1 MGFQPAAGKL
11 LALGH
16 LTPKEKTTHKTPQ
29 IPITTNTTQTR
40 EHTDCN
46 SNSNSDSHSTVDI
59 TTDTEC
65 QHRGGTCEFFL
76 GCWLSGGLIQ
86 GTCDGL
92 LRGCCH
98 RTAKS
103 ANLGSSDFVG
113 NAVDLTDLPQKNYG
127 PVNNEPSECGSLSSV

>member
-1 MGFQPAAGKL
+1 M
-11 LALGH
+11 
-16 LTPKEKTTHKTPQ
+16 
-29 IPITTNTTQTR
+29 
-40 EHTDCN
+40 
-46 SNSNSDSHSTVDI
+46 
-59 TTDTEC
+59 EC

-103 ANLGSSDFVG
+103 ANLRSSDYVG
-113 NAVDLTDLPQKNYG
+113 NTVDLTDLPQKNYG
-127 PVNNEPSECGSLSSV
+127 PVNNEPSESVLGEKQKQIPKTKLQIATTKFAQFARAH